1 MKWDNLTN
9 YVMINVIEQK
19 QSENS
24 MVKDGS
30 DWNGRR
36 IPKQIIQ
43 KSLEFESLFKGID
56 EVWLSNSWSDYPP
69 SYWLSLKIKDLIPS
83 TNGFKKKVDD
93 YSNVFEVFP
102 QRDGYHIRDNRT
114 LSSYGKED
122 IYPFCNHKVNSL
134 KELIELLFNSEFS
147 LDVFTEM
154 KIKDVNSSSELNSE
168 ERTVDY
174 IRKFSEE
181 TFDFNKNELKEKLIQ
196 RLEEEEINS
205 ILSESGIKTI
215 KIK

>member
-1 MKWDNLTN
+1 
-9 YVMINVIEQK
+9 MINVIEQK
-19 QSENS
+19 QSGNS
-24 MVKDGS
+24 MVNEGT

-36 IPKQIIQ
+36 IPKRIIQ

-56 EVWLSNSWSDYPP
+56 EVRLENSYSDYPP
-69 SYWLSLKIKDLIPS
+69 SYWLSLKIKDVIPIDNS
-83 TNGFKKKVDD
+83 ERGLRKTHN

-102 QRDGYHIRDNRT
+102 QRDGYHIRDNRI
-114 LSSYGKED
+114 LSDGYGD
-122 IYPFCNHKVNSL
+122 RIIYPHCSHKVDSL

-154 KIKDVNSSSELNSE
+154 KIKDVNCSDELKSE
-168 ERTVDY
+168 ERTDDY

-181 TFDFNKNELKEKLIQ
+181 TFDFNKDELKEKLIQ
-196 RLEEEEINS
+196 RLEEDEINS

-215 KIK
+215 KN

>member
-1 MKWDNLTN
+1 
-9 YVMINVIEQK
+9 MINIIEQK
-19 QSENS
+19 QSKNS
-24 MVKDGS
+24 MVKDGT

-36 IPKQIIQ
+36 IPKRIIQ

-56 EVWLSNSWSDYPP
+56 EVWLSDSWSDYPP
-69 SYWLSLKIKDLIPS
+69 SYWLSLKIKDLIPP
-83 TNGFKKKVDD
+83 TNGFKRKVDN

-102 QRDGYHIRDNRT
+102 QRDGYIIRDNRI
-114 LSSYGKED
+114 LSSYGKEV
-122 IYPFCNHKVNSL
+122 IYPFCNLKVESL

-154 KIKDVNSSSELNSE
+154 KVKEVKSSKELESG
-168 ERTVDY
+168 ERTDDY
-174 IRKFSEE
+174 IRRFSEE
-181 TFDFNKNELKEKLIQ
+181 IFDFNKDELKEKLIQ
-196 RLEEEEINS
+196 RLEEDEINS

>member
-1 MKWDNLTN
+1 
-9 YVMINVIEQK
+9 MINVIEQK
-19 QSENS
+19 QSGNS
-24 MVKDGS
+24 MVNEGT

-36 IPKQIIQ
+36 IPKRIIQ

-69 SYWLSLKIKDLIPS
+69 SYWLSLKIKDVIPS
-83 TNGFKKKVDD
+83 KNGLKPKVDN

-102 QRDGYHIRDNRT
+102 QRDGFHIRDNRI
-114 LSSYGKED
+114 LSDSYGD
-122 IYPFCNHKVNSL
+122 GIIYPHCSHKVDSL

-154 KIKDVNSSSELNSE
+154 KIKDVKCSDELKRE
-168 ERTVDY
+168 ERTDDY

-181 TFDFNKNELKEKLIQ
+181 TFDFNKDELKEKLIQ
-196 RLEEEEINS
+196 RLEEDEINS

-215 KIK
+215 KN

>member
-1 MKWDNLTN
+1 
-9 YVMINVIEQK
+9 MINIIEQK
-19 QSENS
+19 QSVNS
-24 MVKDGS
+24 MVNEGT

-36 IPKQIIQ
+36 IPKRIIQ

-69 SYWLSLKIKDLIPS
+69 SYCLSLKIKDVIPS
-83 TNGFKKKVDD
+83 KNGFKRKVDN

-102 QRDGYHIRDNRT
+102 QRDGYHIRDRRI
-114 LSSYGKED
+114 LSELRNES
-122 IYPFCNHKVNSL
+122 ISPFCNHKVDSL

-154 KIKDVNSSSELNSE
+154 KIKDVNSSSELRSE
-168 ERTVDY
+168 EQTDDY

-181 TFDFNKNELKEKLIQ
+181 TFDFNKDELKEKLIQ
-196 RLEEEEINS
+196 RFEEDEINS

-215 KIK
+215 KK